1 LVLGEVVDIL
11 DLLDKL
17 EILVDFKEHHPHI
30 IQQVLLQMVVD
41 LVDQH
46 LDHQQR
52 LVLAEQVDLVEVELL
67 MVLQQVEQ
75 ELLPQLPLQ
84 LQQQLILLEK
94 VFKIMVEQ
102 ELLPQV
108 IHTLLV
114 AVVVLVVPELLDHFL
129 VDHHIQEFLVV
140 LENNFQQLSKIQNL
154 VLDILDPI
162 ARDSGLQA
170 EADPVPPI
178 MALVDLVVD
187 IQPQQVLML
196 VVVLEVFHQSLLVDN
211 HLEMVAQT
219 VVVVLA
225 VAETIQMAVLMPED
239 IMAVPVSSS
248 SLILHK

>member
-46 LDHQQR
+46 LDHQMQP
-52 LVLAEQVDLVEVELL
+52 VLAEQVDLVEVDLL

-75 ELLPQLPLQ
+75 ELLLQLLLL

-94 VFKIMVEQ
+94 VSKIMVEQ

-114 AVVVLVVPELLDHFL
+114 AVVVLVVLELLDHFL

-154 VLDILDPI
+154 VLDILELLVDFMLL
-162 ARDSGLQA
+162 GA
-170 EADPVPPI
+170 EDLVPPI
-178 MALVDLVVD
+178 MALVDLVAD
-187 IQPQQVLML
+187 IQDRHVLML
-196 VVVLEVFHQSLLVDN
+196 VVVLEVFHQSLLVGS
-211 HLEMVAQT
+211 HLGMAVQTAVAA
-219 VVVVLA
+219 VVVV
-225 VAETIQMAVLMPED
+225 ETIQMPVLM
-239 IMAVPVSSS
+239 
-248 SLILHK
+248 L

>member
-1 LVLGEVVDIL
+1 LVLEVVEDIL

-140 LENNFQQLSKIQNL
+140 LENNFQRLSKIQNL

-162 ARDSGLQA
+162 VRDSGLQV
-170 EADPVPPI
+170 EADLVPPI
-178 MALVDLVVD
+178 SALVDLVAD

-211 HLEMVAQT
+211 HLEMVART
-219 VVVVLA
+219 VVAVVVV
-225 VAETIQMAVLMPED
+225 VETVQIAVLM
-239 IMAVPVSSS
+239 
-248 SLILHK
+248 L